1 MSTRPTAARWVRARD
16 ALWRRLPDGVL
27 VLTPALATPLAVTGS
42 AAAVWDLLAVPT
54 DTDTMCERLAH
65 EHPDA
70 PSLEHVRSAVDE
82 VLETLVDAGAVV
94 AAGPGAEP
102 T

>member
-1 MSTRPTAARWVRARD
+1 MSTRPIAGRWVRARD

-27 VLTPALATPLAVTGS
+27 VLTPALDTPLAVTGS
-42 AAAVWDLLAVPT
+42 AAAVWDLLTVPI
-54 DTDTMCERLAH
+54 DTDTMCERLAL

-70 PSLEHVRSAVDE
+70 PGLEQVRDAVDE
-82 VLETLVDAGAVV
+82 VLDTLVEKGAVV
-94 AAGPGAEP
+94 AADPAAEP